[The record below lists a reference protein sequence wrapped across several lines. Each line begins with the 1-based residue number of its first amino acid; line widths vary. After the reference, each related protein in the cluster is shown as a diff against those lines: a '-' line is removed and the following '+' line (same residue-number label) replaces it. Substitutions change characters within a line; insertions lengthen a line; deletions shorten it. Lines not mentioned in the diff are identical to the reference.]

1 MKKDY
6 EENGSEN
13 DELINDESEGES
25 ETCAEATQARRTY
38 EVSIESWTGFEV
50 TRKSYLSHDFEISEG
65 WGEDNQVMNTLPP
78 PRPRPGGGGSDGK

>member
-13 DELINDESEGES
+13 DKLINDESE
-25 ETCAEATQARRTY
+25 TYAEATQARGTC